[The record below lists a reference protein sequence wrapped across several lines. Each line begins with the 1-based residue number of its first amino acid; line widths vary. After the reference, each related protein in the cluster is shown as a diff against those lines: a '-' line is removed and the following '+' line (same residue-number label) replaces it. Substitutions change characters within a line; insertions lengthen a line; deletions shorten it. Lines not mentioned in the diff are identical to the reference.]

1 MPRHGF
7 RVSLLVTTLTAFA
20 PLTAMSAQPN
30 VVATSPVRHTFASP
44 GTAISITFDQPL
56 LTSSIDSSSLR
67 IFGRSTG
74 TATGTVTFS
83 NGDKTLTF
91 TPSKPFSAGETVL
104 VNLSHDVRAADSTS
118 IRSAGYAF
126 EFIVQSRPAALNF
139 QQIDVMSNRGS
150 TPQTRIYGAVQA
162 DLDRDGW
169 IDLATV
175 NEVSADLR
183 VFLNRA
189 DGSGLYQKPFLDPVP
204 IGVESSPNEPGDFD
218 NDGKIDIA
226 VSATT
231 SGGVWIVHGKGDG
244 RSPARSP
251 CSPATS
257 PTASRSSTS
266 TATATWTSSTPSWA
280 TASSRSC

>member
-1 MPRHGF
+1 MPRH
-7 RVSLLVTTLTAFA
+7 RSRASLLVTALATFA
-20 PLTAMSAQPN
+20 PLVAVAAQPN
-30 VVATSPVRHTFASP
+30 VVSTSPTRHTFAP
-44 GTAISITFDQPL
+44 AGTAISITFDQAL

-67 IFGRSTG
+67 VFGRSTG
-74 TATGTVTFS
+74 TATGTVAFS

-91 TPSKPFSAGETVL
+91 TPSKAFSAGETVL
-104 VNLSHDVRAADSTS
+104 VNLSHDVLAADSTPM
-118 IRSAGYAF
+118 RGAGYAF
-126 EFIVQSRPAALNF
+126 EFIVQSRPAVLDF

-183 VFLNRA
+183 VFLNRG
-189 DGSGLYQKPFLDPVP
+189 DGSGLYQKPFLAPVP

-231 SGGVWIVHGKGDG
+231 SGGVWI
-244 RSPARSP
+244 ARQG
-251 CSPATS
+251 
-257 PTASRSSTS
+257 
-266 TATATWTSSTPSWA
+266 
-280 TASSRSC
+280 